1 VNVRH
6 DQGLAGSALLGMASL
21 VRHRCLSV
29 STPPPKVE
37 APCVKQRSPGS
48 GRGNKLLVPTATLA
62 LSPETWTDHSFE
74 GLNLD
79 IWHLVGSSEVMGGKQ
94 ERMLNPC
101 FLSRLQEPV
110 CATLWWSE

>member
-1 VNVRH
+1 MNVRH

-37 APCVKQRSPGS
+37 APCVNSAHRDLAGAT
-48 GRGNKLLVPTATLA
+48 LLVPTATLA

-74 GLNLD
+74 GLNLG

-94 ERMLNPC
+94 ERMLNPR